1 MFPKIERSDSGNRGA
16 ARRPR
21 ARVGQLAAALI
32 VLIAVAGCSSSSS
45 PSAAP
50 STASSSPPASLPSTA
65 APVPPSTPQSPA
77 VTGPL
82 ACATSSLNVTL
93 GPSSGYA
100 GGVYQTIVFTNTSG
114 TTCTLFGYP
123 GVSLV
128 SAPPYKQIGLAAQRA
143 STVPVKLIT
152 LATGASRQRRPAD
165 RGRAELRDCDL
176 QPDPGGLPADL
187 PAEPDR
193 PGVPGRHVGDM
204 RSAGPDP
211 VYQRRPGRRGRLRVT
226 PCFPARLQAL
236 LIRHLAGLAA
246 CGGGPSSLRSSI
258 QAVASLLAREPRRPG
273 CYVTIQAAVRTFL
286 REL

>member
-1 MFPKIERSDSGNRGA
+1 VFPRIERSGSGNPGA
-16 ARRPR
+16 ARK

-32 VLIAVAGCSSSSS
+32 FLVAVAGCSSSSS

-50 STASSSPPASLPSTA
+50 ASSSPPASLPSSA
-65 APVPPSTPQSPA
+65 APVPPPSTSVSPA
-77 VTGPL
+77 VPPGPP

-152 LATGASRQRRPAD
+152 LATGAA
-165 RGRAELRDCDL
+165 ANAVL
-176 QPDPGGLPADL
+176 QIVDALNFG
-187 PAEPDR
+187 
-193 PGVPGRHVGDM
+193 
-204 RSAGPDP
+204 SATCSPT
-211 VYQRRPGRRGRLRVT
+211 QAAFLRV
-226 PCFPARLQAL
+226 FPPNQTAPVFLPDTSQICAQPVQTLFISAVQAG
-236 LIRHLAGLAA
+236 AGGSA
-246 CGGGPSSLRSSI
+246 
-258 QAVASLLAREPRRPG
+258 
-273 CYVTIQAAVRTFL
+273 
-286 REL
+286 

>member
-1 MFPKIERSDSGNRGA
+1 VFPKIERSDSGNRGA

-32 VLIAVAGCSSSSS
+32 VLVAVAGCSSSSS

-50 STASSSPPASLPSTA
+50 ASSSPPASLPSTA
-65 APVPPSTPQSPA
+65 APVPPPSTPASPA

-100 GGVYQTIVFTNTSG
+100 GGVDQTIVFTNTSG

-143 STVPVKLIT
+143 SRVPVKLIT
-152 LATGASRQRRPAD
+152 LATGAAANAVLQIVDALNFGSATCSPTQA
-165 RGRAELRDCDL
+165 AFLRIYPPN
-176 QPDPGGLPADL
+176 QTA
-187 PAEPDR
+187 
-193 PGVPGRHVGDM
+193 
-204 RSAGPDP
+204 P
-211 VYQRRPGRRGRLRVT
+211 VYLADTSEICAQPVQTLFISAV
-226 PCFPARLQAL
+226 QAG
-236 LIRHLAGLAA
+236 AGGSA
-246 CGGGPSSLRSSI
+246 
-258 QAVASLLAREPRRPG
+258 
-273 CYVTIQAAVRTFL
+273 
-286 REL
+286 